1 MNAMTSAAMAVSPSA
16 DSPPPDARRWAV
28 LALLAVAEL
37 LGMSLWFTASA
48 VSGDLAARW
57 DLSEPRTGWLA
68 TAVNLGFVAGTAV
81 AAVLNLAD
89 IVRAR
94 LYFATAAALAAG
106 ANAAV
111 LVAPAF
117 GEAVA
122 CRFATG
128 FLLAGVYP
136 PAIKMAA
143 TWFRSARGLAVGTL
157 VGALTVGKAAPY
169 LLDAAPDA
177 SPEAVVLGASAAAV
191 AGAALIALFYRD
203 GPYSFVRSPFSW
215 GLVGKVARHR
225 ETRLATAG
233 YLGHMWELYAMWAW
247 IPAFLAA
254 SAEAV
259 EPMAG
264 GAEAAAGTAAGLAGF
279 GAVAV
284 GGLGC
289 VWGGWAADRTS
300 RERVVVLAMAA
311 SGLCS
316 LGIGLLFGQAF
327 ALVAAV
333 ALVWGFFVVADSAQ
347 FSAMVTET
355 APRDAVG
362 TAVTLQT
369 CLGFLLATV
378 TIQVVPAIARA
389 TGWQWAFPL
398 LALGPAAGIVAI
410 RRLVRVRRTVGKP
423 NRSPGDSARN
433 RPDARSTS

>member
-1 MNAMTSAAMAVSPSA
+1 
-16 DSPPPDARRWAV
+16 
-28 LALLAVAEL
+28 
-37 LGMSLWFTASA
+37 MSLWFTASA
-48 VSGDLAARW
+48 VSAELGAHW
-57 DLSEPRTGWLA
+57 ELSQTQIGWLA

-89 IVRAR
+89 VVRSR
-94 LYFATAAALAAG
+94 VYFAWSAVLAAG
-106 ANAAV
+106 ANAA
-111 LVAPAF
+111 LLLAPGF
-117 GEAVA
+117 GEAAA

-169 LLDAAPDA
+169 LLDALPAA
-177 SPEAVVLGASAAAV
+177 GPETVVLGASV
-191 AGAALIALFYRD
+191 AALVAAGLVGLLYRD
-203 GPYSFVRSPFSW
+203 GPYRFSRSPFSW

-247 IPAFLAA
+247 VPAFLAA
-254 SAEAV
+254 SAEASASS
-259 EPMAG
+259 AG
-264 GAEAAAGTAAGLAGF
+264 GPSAVHGSVAAKLAGF
-279 GAVAV
+279 AAVAA

-300 RERVVVLAMAA
+300 RARVVVASMAV

-316 LGIGLLFGQAF
+316 LGIGLLFGRAF
-327 ALVAAV
+327 PLVAAV
-333 ALVWGFFVVADSAQ
+333 AVAWGFFVVADSAQ
-347 FSAMVTET
+347 FSTMVTET

-378 TIQVVPAIARA
+378 TIQIVPVVAE
-389 TGWQWAFPL
+389 TVGWRWAFPV
-398 LALGPAAGIVAI
+398 LALGPAAGIAAI
-410 RRLVRVRRTVGKP
+410 RRLVGAPVAPPTG
-423 NRSPGDSARN
+423 
-433 RPDARSTS
+433 T

>member
-1 MNAMTSAAMAVSPSA
+1 MADLGNADTMKNLPKRQERSRSG
-16 DSPPPDARRWAV
+16 RWTV
-28 LALLAVAEL
+28 LALLALAEL

-48 VSGDLAARW
+48 VSAELGAHW
-57 DLSEPRTGWLA
+57 ELSQTQVGWLA

-89 IVRAR
+89 VVRSR
-94 LYFATAAALAAG
+94 VYFAWSAALAAG
-106 ANAAV
+106 ANAA
-111 LVAPAF
+111 LLLAPGF
-117 GEAVA
+117 GEAAA

-169 LLDAAPDA
+169 LLDALPAA
-177 SPEAVVLGASAAAV
+177 GPETVVLGASV
-191 AGAALIALFYRD
+191 AALVAAGLVGLLYRD
-203 GPYSFVRSPFSW
+203 GPYRFSRSPFSW

-247 IPAFLAA
+247 VPAFLAA
-254 SAEAV
+254 SAEASASS
-259 EPMAG
+259 AG
-264 GAEAAAGTAAGLAGF
+264 GPPAVHGSVAAKLAGF
-279 GAVAV
+279 AAVAA

-300 RERVVVLAMAA
+300 RARVVVASMAV

-327 ALVAAV
+327 PLVAAV
-333 ALVWGFFVVADSAQ
+333 AVAWGFFVVADSAQ
-347 FSAMVTET
+347 FSTMVTET

-378 TIQVVPAIARA
+378 TIQIVPVVAE
-389 TGWQWAFPL
+389 TVGWRWAFPV
-398 LALGPAAGIVAI
+398 LALGPAAGIAAI
-410 RRLVRVRRTVGKP
+410 RRLAGAPVAPPTG
-423 NRSPGDSARN
+423 
-433 RPDARSTS
+433 T

>member
-1 MNAMTSAAMAVSPSA
+1 
-16 DSPPPDARRWAV
+16 
-28 LALLAVAEL
+28 
-37 LGMSLWFTASA
+37 MSLWFTASA
-48 VSGDLAARW
+48 VSAELGAHW
-57 DLSEPRTGWLA
+57 ELSQTQIGWLA

-89 IVRAR
+89 VVRSR
-94 LYFATAAALAAG
+94 VYFAWSAVLAAG
-106 ANAAV
+106 ANAA
-111 LVAPAF
+111 LLLAPGF
-117 GEAVA
+117 GEAAA

-169 LLDAAPDA
+169 LLDALPAA
-177 SPEAVVLGASAAAV
+177 GPETVVLGASV
-191 AGAALIALFYRD
+191 AALVAAGLVGLLYRD
-203 GPYSFVRSPFSW
+203 GPYRFSRSPFSW

-247 IPAFLAA
+247 VPAFLAA
-254 SAEAV
+254 SAEASASS
-259 EPMAG
+259 AG
-264 GAEAAAGTAAGLAGF
+264 GPSAVHGSVAAKLAGF
-279 GAVAV
+279 AAVAA

-300 RERVVVLAMAA
+300 RARVVVASMAV

-316 LGIGLLFGQAF
+316 LGIGLLFGRAF
-327 ALVAAV
+327 PLVAAV
-333 ALVWGFFVVADSAQ
+333 AVAWGFFVVADSAQ
-347 FSAMVTET
+347 FSTMVTET

-378 TIQVVPAIARA
+378 TIQIVPVVAE
-389 TGWQWAFPL
+389 TVGWRWAFPV
-398 LALGPAAGIVAI
+398 LALGPAAGIAAI
-410 RRLVRVRRTVGKP
+410 RRLAGAPVAPPTG
-423 NRSPGDSARN
+423 
-433 RPDARSTS
+433 T

>member
-1 MNAMTSAAMAVSPSA
+1 MKNLPKRQERSRSE
-16 DSPPPDARRWAV
+16 RWTV
-28 LALLAVAEL
+28 LALLALAEL

-48 VSGDLAARW
+48 VSAELGTHW
-57 DLSEPRTGWLA
+57 ELSQTQVGWLA

-89 IVRAR
+89 VVRSR
-94 LYFATAAALAAG
+94 VYFAWSAMLAAG
-106 ANAAV
+106 ANAA
-111 LVAPAF
+111 LLLAPGF
-117 GEAVA
+117 GEAAA

-169 LLDAAPDA
+169 LLDALPAA
-177 SPEAVVLGASAAAV
+177 GPETVVLGASV
-191 AGAALIALFYRD
+191 AALVAAGLVGLLYRD
-203 GPYSFVRSPFSW
+203 GPYRFSRSPFSW

-247 IPAFLAA
+247 VPAFLAA
-254 SAEAV
+254 SAEASASS
-259 EPMAG
+259 AG
-264 GAEAAAGTAAGLAGF
+264 GPSAVHGSVAAKLAGF
-279 GAVAV
+279 AAVAA

-300 RERVVVLAMAA
+300 RARVVVASMAV

-316 LGIGLLFGQAF
+316 LGVGLLFGRAF
-327 ALVAAV
+327 PLVAAV
-333 ALVWGFFVVADSAQ
+333 AVAWGFFVVADSAQ
-347 FSAMVTET
+347 FSTMVTET

-378 TIQVVPAIARA
+378 TIQIVPVVAE
-389 TGWQWAFPL
+389 TVGWRWAFPV
-398 LALGPAAGIVAI
+398 LALGPAAGIAAI
-410 RRLVRVRRTVGKP
+410 RRLAGAPVAPPTG
-423 NRSPGDSARN
+423 
-433 RPDARSTS
+433 T

>member
-1 MNAMTSAAMAVSPSA
+1 
-16 DSPPPDARRWAV
+16 
-28 LALLAVAEL
+28 
-37 LGMSLWFTASA
+37 MSVWFAASA
-48 VSGDLAARW
+48 VSGGLAARW
-57 DLSEPRTGWLA
+57 ELSQAQTGWLA

-94 LYFATAAALAAG
+94 PYFAVSAVLAAG

-111 LVAPAF
+111 LLAPGF

-122 CRFATG
+122 WRFATG

-143 TWFRSARGLAVGTL
+143 TWFRSARGLAVGVL

-169 LLDAAPDA
+169 LLDALPAA
-177 SPEAVVLGASAAAV
+177 GPETVVLGASAAALV
-191 AGAALIALFYRD
+191 GAGLVALFYRD
-203 GPYSFVRSPFSW
+203 GPHSFSRSPFSW

-225 ETRLATAG
+225 ETRLATGG

-254 SAEAV
+254 SAEAG
-259 EPMAG
+259 AG
-264 GAEAAAGTAAGLAGF
+264 AGVGAGVGVDGGVGAGVGAEAGPASSNSAAAAVGLAGF
-279 GAVAV
+279 AAVAV

-289 VWGGWAADRTS
+289 VWGGWAGDRTS
-300 RERVVVLAMAA
+300 RERVVVLAMAV
-311 SGLCS
+311 SGACS
-316 LGIGLLFGQAF
+316 LTIGLLFGGPF
-327 ALVAAV
+327 PLVAAV

-347 FSAMVTET
+347 FSTLVTET

-378 TIQVVPAIARA
+378 TIQLIPAVAESV
-389 TGWQWAFPL
+389 GWRWTFPV
-398 LALGPAAGIVAI
+398 LALGPAAGIAAI
-410 RRLVRVRRTVGKP
+410 RRLAKLRR
-423 NRSPGDSARN
+423 RA
-433 RPDARSTS
+433 

>member
-1 MNAMTSAAMAVSPSA
+1 
-16 DSPPPDARRWAV
+16 
-28 LALLAVAEL
+28 
-37 LGMSLWFTASA
+37 MSVWFAASA
-48 VSGDLAARW
+48 VSGELAARW
-57 DLSEPRTGWLA
+57 ELSQAQTGWLA

-94 LYFATAAALAAG
+94 LYFAVSAVLAAG

-111 LVAPAF
+111 LLAPGF

-122 CRFATG
+122 WRFATG

-143 TWFRSARGLAVGTL
+143 TWFRSARGLAVGVL
-157 VGALTVGKAAPY
+157 VGALTVGKAVPY
-169 LLDAAPDA
+169 LLDALPAA
-177 SPEAVVLGASAAAV
+177 SPETVVLGASASALV
-191 AGAALIALFYRD
+191 GAGLVALFYHD
-203 GPYSFVRSPFSW
+203 GPHSFSRSPFSW

-225 ETRLATAG
+225 ETRLATGG

-254 SAEAV
+254 SADV
-259 EPMAG
+259 RAG
-264 GAEAAAGTAAGLAGF
+264 AGVGIGTGAEVGPASSNRAAAAVGLAGF
-279 GAVAV
+279 AAVAV

-289 VWGGWAADRTS
+289 VWGGWAGDRTS
-300 RERVVVLAMAA
+300 RERVVVLAMVV
-311 SGLCS
+311 SGACS
-316 LGIGLLFGQAF
+316 LTVGLLFGGPF
-327 ALVAAV
+327 PLVAAV

-347 FSAMVTET
+347 FSTLVTET

-378 TIQVVPAIARA
+378 TIQLVPAVAEA
-389 TGWQWAFPL
+389 VGWRWAFPV
-398 LALGPAAGIVAI
+398 LALGPAAGIAAI
-410 RRLVRVRRTVGKP
+410 RRLAKLRR
-423 NRSPGDSARN
+423 RA
-433 RPDARSTS
+433 